1 MRGEE
6 EGWRKS
12 LYLQKSIMEISND
25 FEKVFKRAQ
34 APAVDA
40 LSLNNPPTLS
50 PPHLTHP
57 WHKQD
62 LNTTS
67 AGSSKAQGSF
77 TDFLLGRAPSQA
89 GPGACF
95 ALSTGSS

>member
-40 LSLNNPPTLS
+40 LSLNNPPTLFPP
-50 PPHLTHP
+50 PPH
-57 WHKQD
+57 
-62 LNTTS
+62 TS
-67 AGSSKAQGSF
+67 LA
-77 TDFLLGRAPSQA
+77 QA
-89 GPGACF
+89 GLEHNKCRKQ
-95 ALSTGSS
+95 